1 MATDKP
7 IFYFDNRSPPVRTIR
22 LLKESLKIDMV
33 EKHIDL
39 FKGEHLS
46 EDYLK
51 VYYIIIYYLKSI
63 VEMRGWFSI
72 STSISSLFRAKQ
84 TCELIA

>member
-7 IFYFDNRSPPVRTIR
+7 VFYFDNRSPPVRTIR
-22 LLKESLKIDMV
+22 LLKEALKIELV
-33 EKHIDL
+33 EKQIDL

-51 VYYIIIYYLKSI
+51 VFKVYKLDI
-63 VEMRGWFSI
+63 
-72 STSISSLFRAKQ
+72 
-84 TCELIA
+84 